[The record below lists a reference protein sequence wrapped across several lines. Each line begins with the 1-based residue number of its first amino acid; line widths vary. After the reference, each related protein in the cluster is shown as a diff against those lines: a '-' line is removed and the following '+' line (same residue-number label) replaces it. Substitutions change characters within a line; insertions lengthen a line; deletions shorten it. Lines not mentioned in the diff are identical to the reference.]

1 MAETTKKPKI
11 TQDILI
17 EDLVD
22 AYPESVSILMEYDVQ
37 CIACGE
43 PVWGT
48 LSEKIRSKNLDPEPV
63 MEALHQMETQT
74 DAG

>member
-1 MAETTKKPKI
+1 MSEANEKPEI
-11 TQDILI
+11 TPDILI

-43 PVWGT
+43 PVWGS
-48 LSEKIRSKNLDPEPV
+48 LGEKIRSKNLDPEPV
-63 MEALHQMETQT
+63 MEALHQLETEAH
-74 DAG
+74 AG

>member
-48 LSEKIRSKNLDPEPV
+48 LGEKIRSKNLDPEPV